1 MSVKGVVKFF
11 VRLEMN
17 IMKPTVKV
25 TVSSS
30 TLIYSNTNT
39 KIQTRVS
46 KASVYFLFERNE
58 TALFICIST
67 ISLDSIFQRFLW
79 VFSLI
84 CLDAAKN
91 SLGSL
96 KTLSSFLWSLSA
108 VERCFGVV
116 FWNQRAELLIGILQK
131 WIPWTSL
138 YLSDYLMLI
147 RECIA
152 FTRTP
157 INASGGTWLNSGN
170 TSQLGA
176 GDFVLWKLFSFN

>member
-1 MSVKGVVKFF
+1 
-11 VRLEMN
+11 MN

-96 KTLSSFLWSLSA
+96 KTLSSFSLESLSSG
-108 VERCFGVV
+108 EV
-116 FWNQRAELLIGILQK
+116 FWSRLLKSACRIADWYFAEMNSLNFSVPIWCSLESALRLLALQLTPVVGHDWILE
-131 WIPWTSL
+131 TLLSL
-138 YLSDYLMLI
+138 V
-147 RECIA
+147 RETLFCGSY
-152 FTRTP
+152 FR
-157 INASGGTWLNSGN
+157 STWSERGPP
-170 TSQLGA
+170 S
-176 GDFVLWKLFSFN
+176 S